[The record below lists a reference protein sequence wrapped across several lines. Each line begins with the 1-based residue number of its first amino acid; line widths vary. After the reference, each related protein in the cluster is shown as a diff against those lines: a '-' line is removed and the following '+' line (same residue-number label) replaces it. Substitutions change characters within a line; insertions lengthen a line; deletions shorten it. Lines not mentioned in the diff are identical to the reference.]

1 MELSAEDSLRLHV
14 LLTNVYAVRI
24 DPEAMEVQGLALD
37 GDTVREARVALAPNC
52 RRAQYLRNV
61 REFLSGIV
69 LGSPGGYPLHLA
81 RWTRMGQRRDEG
93 LDKLLLLGEPEAVT
107 AVAGAPGLTDEL
119 ARRVWW
125 IAPTPEHARRML
137 ERELVC
143 SGTMGPVLAMHLV
156 EHLPFET
163 DARVIMETV
172 RLILQ
177 PGLITEGTRR
187 RLWEMGAKQSAYCV
201 GFLQAIP
208 EDLPKLLPARGDLDD
223 HERILAVLAD
233 AGNPVAAAVLRV
245 LRAPGQTFIEAV
257 RGVLRR
263 PMDQDV
269 IAVALDTIGSYFRCL
284 GPQWAAG
291 RDIQA
296 IEREA
301 VAACIEGSSVA
312 GSQAARA
319 VLRETPALSGEVSA
333 LLALGAITESVV
345 TDILAHTTATG
356 TLLQKKLAP
365 VTEVIL
371 RQLSAL
377 AKIS

>member
-1 MELSAEDSLRLHV
+1 MELSTEDSLRLHV
-14 LLTNVYAVRI
+14 LLTNVYAIRI
-24 DPEAMEVQGLALD
+24 DAEAMEVRGLSLD
-37 GDTVREARVALAPNC
+37 GGTVREARVTLAPNC
-52 RRAQYLRNV
+52 RRTQYVRHV
-61 REFLSGIV
+61 REFISGVV

-137 ERELVC
+137 EREPVR

-163 DARVIMETV
+163 DARVVMETV

-177 PGLITEGTRR
+177 PGLITEGARR
-187 RLWEMGAKQSAYCV
+187 RLWETGTKQSAYCV
-201 GFLQAIP
+201 GFLQAMP
-208 EDLPKLLPARGDLDD
+208 ENLPEPLPARADLADY
-223 HERILAVLAD
+223 EQMLAVLAD
-233 AGNPVAAAVLRV
+233 TGNPVAISVLRA
-245 LRAPGQTFIEAV
+245 LGAPGQTFIEAAS
-257 RGVLRR
+257 RVLRR

-284 GPQWAAG
+284 GPQRVAG
-291 RDIQA
+291 RDVQV

-301 VAACIEGSSVA
+301 LAACAEGSSVH

-319 VLRETPALSGEVSA
+319 VLREAPALAAELSA
-333 LLALGAITESVV
+333 LLTLGAITESVV

-371 RQLSAL
+371 KQLTAL
-377 AKIS
+377 AQAS